1 LDNRSLESS
10 TGFDFPELGAERGSD
25 PSAINRDLRGI
36 TVDLA
41 TIISDFFPNEWREEA
56 RNIQ

>member
-1 LDNRSLESS
+1 MGRNGGR
-10 TGFDFPELGAERGSD
+10 
-25 PSAINRDLRGI
+25 PSQEGMLRGI

>member
-1 LDNRSLESS
+1 VLS
-10 TGFDFPELGAERGSD
+10 GAVI
-25 PSAINRDLRGI
+25 PPQFNRDLRGI

-41 TIISDFFPNEWREEA
+41 TIIFDFFPNEWREEA